1 MLHVVINP
9 CLTRQRD
16 SRRRCRCRRH
26 RCRRRCVFA
35 HRIMWLQAGTC
46 ICRGLTI
53 SFVRWTLFP
62 RLMYICNTLH

>member
-16 SRRRCRCRRH
+16 SRRRCRCRCH

-53 SFVRWTLFP
+53 SFVR
-62 RLMYICNTLH
+62 